1 MAKKKKRPIE
11 LEALDAVWEVSYLMF
26 GGRPR

>member
-11 LEALDAVWEVSYLMF
+11 LEALDAIWEVSYLMF